1 MLAVLQADL
10 LKIKRKWFWFLVFLG
25 PFGVIA
31 LQMVNYGV
39 RYEYLVEGREDLWQ
53 DLIQNVNMF
62 VAPALLL
69 GITILASQIA
79 TIEHQQSSWKQ
90 LLSLPVKRRVV
101 FSSKFI
107 VTFMMLLL
115 SCVLLFIGTCL
126 LGIGLGF
133 AESPI
138 PFVAILK
145 NSFYPLLAG
154 LPLLAI
160 HIWLSITF
168 DNQAIP
174 LTVGIFGAVV
184 TLFAY
189 YAPDWF
195 IWKWPLLYG
204 DQEPIWYVTV
214 GIIVGVIILLIGMID
229 FQKRDV
235 K

>member
-31 LQMVNYGV
+31 LQMVSYGV
-39 RYEYLVEGREDLWQ
+39 RYDYLVKGRENLWQ
-53 DLIQNVNMF
+53 DLILNVNMF
-62 VAPALLL
+62 VTPSLLL

-90 LLSLPVKRRVV
+90 LLSLPIKRRVV
-101 FSSKFI
+101 FSSKFL
-107 VTFMMLLL
+107 VTFMMLLI
-115 SCVLLFIGTCL
+115 SCLLLFIGTIL

-133 AESPI
+133 ESPI
-138 PFVAILK
+138 PISAIMK

-154 LPLLAI
+154 LPILAI

-174 LTVGIFGAVV
+174 LTVGIFGTVFSM
-184 TLFAY
+184 FAY
-189 YAPDWF
+189 YAPDWV
-195 IWKWPLLYG
+195 IWKWPLLTG
-204 DQEPIWYVTV
+204 DQEPIWFVTV
-214 GIIVGVIILLIGMID
+214 GLLVGIFVLIIGMID

>member
-10 LKIKRKWFWFLVFLG
+10 LKVKRKWFWFLVFLG

-31 LQMVNYGV
+31 LQMVNYGL
-39 RYEYLVEGREDLWQ
+39 RYDYLVVGRDNLWQ
-53 DLIQNVNMF
+53 GLIQNVNMF
-62 VAPALLL
+62 VTPSLLL

-90 LLSLPVKRRVV
+90 LLSLPIKRRLV
-101 FSSKFI
+101 FSSKFF

-115 SCVLLFIGTCL
+115 SCVLLFIGTIL
-126 LGIGLGF
+126 LGLGLGF
-133 AESPI
+133 DAAI
-138 PFVAILK
+138 PTITIIK

-154 LPLLAI
+154 LPILAL

-168 DNQAIP
+168 ENQAIP
-174 LTVGIFGAVV
+174 LTVGIFGAVF

-204 DQEPIWYVTV
+204 DQEPIWYVTAGLIV
-214 GIIVGVIILLIGMID
+214 GIMILLLGMID